1 MPFHLEYLAVEEE
14 KLEQILAYMYRSK
27 PFQDLFGDAAF
38 FHRNPGVDA
47 TAGDR
52 VILAG
57 VLMRHIAMVQSMT
70 RVTLKGLVH
79 PDRQQ
84 LIQRMDEDDPDE
96 IEVEVNR
103 SVQEIMMGKKIQGTK
118 VWVLIAQQTNGRWV
132 GFFWYGIGNNAHR
145 NHSLEW
151 SGGVS

>member
-1 MPFHLEYLAVEEE
+1 
-14 KLEQILAYMYRSK
+14 
-27 PFQDLFGDAAF
+27 
-38 FHRNPGVDA
+38 
-47 TAGDR
+47 
-52 VILAG
+52 
-57 VLMRHIAMVQSMT
+57 MRHIAMVRSMT

-79 PDRQQ
+79 PDCQQ

-96 IEVEVNR
+96 IEVKVNR

-118 VWVLIAQQTNGRWV
+118 VWVLITQQTDGRWV

-151 SGGVS
+151 SGGVSSHVRYHLLRQGMKPDGINNLIKKAFDFQAAKETAEAVMGVDGRI

>member
-1 MPFHLEYLAVEEE
+1 MPFHLKYLVVEEE
-14 KLEQILAYMYRSK
+14 KLKQILAYMYRSK
-27 PFQDLFGDAAF
+27 HFQGLFGDAAF
-38 FHRNPGVDA
+38 FHQNPGVDA

-52 VILAG
+52 GILAG
-57 VLMRHIAMVQSMT
+57 VLMRHIAMVRSMT

-79 PDRQQ
+79 PDCQQ

-118 VWVLIAQQTNGRWV
+118 VWVLIAQQTDG
-132 GFFWYGIGNNAHR
+132 
-145 NHSLEW
+145 
-151 SGGVS
+151 